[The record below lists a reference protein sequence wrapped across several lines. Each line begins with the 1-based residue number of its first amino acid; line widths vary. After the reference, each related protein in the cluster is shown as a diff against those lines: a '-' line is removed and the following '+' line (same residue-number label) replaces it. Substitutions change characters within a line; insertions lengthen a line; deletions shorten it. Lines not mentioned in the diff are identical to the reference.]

1 MPPKSSKTQHKAASA
16 ANQDPCCICLQKFGP
31 KDEVLFCSGS
41 CQKYLHRYCASVSE
55 QAFKGLA
62 SEDADPFLC
71 FCCFKAHKEKQVAS
85 LLSTVESLKE
95 EINALKA
102 ATAATASTINSSNTG
117 SGERLSL
124 PSSSPRHP
132 TSSEEPALHK
142 YQSGECPSQSFSGAS
157 NPDKKF
163 NVVLYGMDECPSG
176 MFKSA
181 RLEAD
186 LNKVVQVFASVDSS
200 IQSPSIKDC
209 FRLGKFSSSQSRP
222 RPVLV
227 KFVRIADVTTILS
240 KKRMVPHPFKI
251 KPDMTREQRVCE
263 SVLLKEMAT
272 DSIWCAS

>member
-1 MPPKSSKTQHKAASA
+1 MPPKSSKTQRKAASA

-31 KDEVLFCSGS
+31 KDEVLFYSGS

-102 ATAATASTINSSNTG
+102 ATAATASTITSSNTE

-142 YQSGECPSQSFSGAS
+142 YQSMQ
-157 NPDKKF
+157 
-163 NVVLYGMDECPSG
+163 
-176 MFKSA
+176 
-181 RLEAD
+181 
-186 LNKVVQVFASVDSS
+186 
-200 IQSPSIKDC
+200 
-209 FRLGKFSSSQSRP
+209 
-222 RPVLV
+222 
-227 KFVRIADVTTILS
+227 
-240 KKRMVPHPFKI
+240 
-251 KPDMTREQRVCE
+251 
-263 SVLLKEMAT
+263 
-272 DSIWCAS
+272 